1 MFTLKIES
9 KLGTVELTHD
19 LNNYAVIGIQ
29 GLTPPPTTINTSV
42 AGNIDGSFFNS
53 ARVESRNLVITIVLR
68 GDIEGNRQRLYRIF
82 PRKAPVTV
90 YFKNKN
96 RDVKIVG
103 YVDTLEGDL
112 FVQQER
118 IQISILCPRP
128 YWEAIE
134 DITHE
139 LSEIQA
145 LFEFPFSIAEDDPIE
160 VSSVTENATYIY
172 DNVGDVDTGAV
183 FTFEISGDITGLTLT
198 NSTTGAYI
206 GFNYTFAA
214 GDIITLSTVQGELYA
229 RLKRNNSTIN
239 LLNYLISGSTWV
251 KLTIGE
257 NELKYSVASGNEDD
271 VRCTFVASTLYGGV

>member
-29 GLTPPPTTINTSV
+29 GLTPPPATINTAV

-96 RDVKIVG
+96 RDVKISG
-103 YVDTLEGDL
+103 YVETLEGDL
-112 FVQQER
+112 FVQKEQ

-128 YWEAIE
+128 YWENIDVVSQE
-134 DITHE
+134 ISDI
-139 LSEIQA
+139 QP
-145 LFEFPFSIAEDDPIE
+145 LFEFPFDIEEDNPIE
-160 VSSVTENATYIY
+160 ISSISSTPIYVY
-172 DNVGDVDTGAV
+172 DNVGDVETGAV
-183 FTFEISGDITGLTLT
+183 FKFIVNGTVSGLTLT
-198 NSTTGAYI
+198 NFTTSAYI

-214 GDIITLSTVQGELYA
+214 GDIITLSTVQGGLYA
-229 RLKRNNSTIN
+229 RLERNNSVIN
-239 LLNYLISGSTWV
+239 LLNYLTSGSTWI
-251 KLTIGE
+251 KLAIGE
-257 NELKYSVASGNEDD
+257 NELLYTVMSGNDED
-271 VRCTFVASTLYGGV
+271 VRCIITASTLYGGV

>member
-19 LNNYAVIGIQ
+19 LTNYAVIGIQ
-29 GLTPPPTTINTSV
+29 GLTPPPTTINTAI

-53 ARVESRNLVITIVLR
+53 ARVESRNLVITIRLR

-96 RDVKIVG
+96 RDVKIAG
-103 YVDTLEGDL
+103 YVETLEGDL
-112 FVQQER
+112 FVQQEQ

-128 YWEAIE
+128 YWQAIA
-134 DITHE
+134 DITYE
-139 LSEIQA
+139 LSVVQA
-145 LFEFPFSIAEDDPIE
+145 VFEFPFDIAEDNPIE
-160 VSSVTENATYIY
+160 ISTISENAVYVY

-183 FTFEISGDITGLTLT
+183 FTFEISGNITGLTLT

-229 RLKRNNSTIN
+229 RLKRNNGVIN
-239 LLNYLISGSTWV
+239 LLNYLTSGSAWV
-251 KLTIGE
+251 KLIIGE
-257 NELKYSVASGNEDD
+257 NELEYSVTSGSDDD